1 MSTSTSLSVRLVGS
15 KADAVRHLKVLL
27 ERGRTLRGTQIHS
40 RGHVEELRAKKDE
53 WVADTVELLRRIFDA
68 PTVAE
73 SFADTGTRFTNYPVD
88 MPAAGDLFG
97 EEMELRLSR
106 LNVVL
111 KRVESTPDVPASA
124 ATTPAPDLV
133 TPPRPALSPAPQS
146 PTAAST
152 GPLAAASAGGD
163 VKTAAKAILVVSH
176 GVEPRHT
183 EAVSEFL
190 GRLGLSAKL
199 HLREPGKPVEL
210 EGATA
215 AGFAVMLMSSE
226 DAAHARPGSHQ
237 TLRSDVAFDMGF
249 LCGRV
254 GAARLAVLFPPG
266 GEGFSC
272 DRQIPYIPLDAS
284 GGWMLHLGRHM
295 KRAGVD
301 IDLNRVL

>member
-1 MSTSTSLSVRLVGS
+1 MSTATSLSVRLVGP

-27 ERGRTLRGTQIHS
+27 ERGRTLKGTQLVS

-53 WVADTVELLRRIFDA
+53 WVADTVDLLRKIFDA
-68 PTVAE
+68 PTVAD
-73 SFADTGTRFTNYPVD
+73 SFADTGTRFASYPLE
-88 MPAAGDLFG
+88 MPAAGDLFS

-111 KRVESTPDVPASA
+111 KRVEATPDVPASA

-133 TPPRPALSPAPQS
+133 TPPRVGSAPVSTATANATAPAA
-146 PTAAST
+146 PTAPSM
-152 GPLAAASAGGD
+152 GD
-163 VKTAAKAILVVSH
+163 SKVNAKAILVVSH
-176 GVEPRHT
+176 GVEPKHT

-199 HLREPGKPVEL
+199 HLREPGRPVEL
-210 EGATA
+210 EGATS
-215 AGFAVMLMSSE
+215 AGFAVMLMSAE
-226 DAAHARPGSHQ
+226 DASHARPGSQQ
-237 TLRSDVAFDMGF
+237 TLRSDIAFDMGF

-266 GEGFSC
+266 GDGFSC

-284 GGWMLHLGRHM
+284 GGWMLHLGRQM

>member
-1 MSTSTSLSVRLVGS
+1 MSTATSLSVRLVGP

-27 ERGRTLRGTQIHS
+27 ERGRTLKGTQLVS

-53 WVADTVELLRRIFDA
+53 WVADTVDLLRKIFDA
-68 PTVAE
+68 PTVAD
-73 SFADTGTRFTNYPVD
+73 SFADTGTRFASYPLE
-88 MPAAGDLFG
+88 MPAAGDLFN

-111 KRVESTPDVPASA
+111 KRVEATPDVPASA
-124 ATTPAPDLV
+124 ATTPANDLV
-133 TPPRPALSPAPQS
+133 TPPRPAAVPAPAG
-146 PTAAST
+146 PTASSAPASN
-152 GPLAAASAGGD
+152 AGDGK
-163 VKTAAKAILVVSH
+163 VNARAILVVSH

-199 HLREPGKPVEL
+199 HLREPGRPVEL
-210 EGATA
+210 EGATS
-215 AGFAVMLMSSE
+215 AGFAVMLMSAE
-226 DAAHARPGSHQ
+226 DASHARPGSQQ
-237 TLRSDVAFDMGF
+237 TLRSDIAFDMGF

-266 GEGFSC
+266 GDGFSC

-284 GGWMLHLGRHM
+284 GGWMLHLGRQM